1 MLEVMNSTDVI
12 IIGGLVGLG
21 LCLGSFVN
29 ALVWR
34 LHKQSRAKKKTDQYS
49 IVHGRSMCSSC
60 KHPLAASDLVP
71 VLSWL
76 WLRGRCRYCKAPIP
90 DTPLPE
96 VLMPLL
102 LIVSYYTWPSLY
114 GLWTVWTITLF
125 AVWVL
130 ILTCFVALSLY
141 DARWF
146 LLPDRVVLP
155 LTILCIVFTILCI
168 VIKADYRVGVWAA
181 VGATTI
187 AGLFYAIEKLSRGAW
202 IGHGDVKLGISL
214 GTVAGSVWPALLVV
228 FVASVLGSMYLVLA
242 LLFGGMQRNKTPL
255 MRREIPFG
263 PFLIA
268 ATFLVVLWGQS
279 LIGWYKNLLLL

>member
-1 MLEVMNSTDVI
+1 MLEVMNVTDAVVVV
-12 IIGGLVGLG
+12 GLVVLG

-60 KHPLAASDLVP
+60 KHPLAVSDLVP

-96 VLMPLL
+96 LLMSVLLV
-102 LIVSYYTWPSLY
+102 VSYHAWPNLY
-114 GLWTVWTITLF
+114 GPWTVWTIVLF
-125 AVWVL
+125 AVWAL

-168 VIKADYRVGVWAA
+168 VIKADYMVGVWAA
-181 VGATTI
+181 VGALTI

-214 GTVAGSVWPALLVV
+214 GMLAGSFWPALLVV
-228 FVASVLGSMYLVLA
+228 FVASVLGSIYLVFA
-242 LLFGGMQRNKTPL
+242 LLFESAQRSKTPL

-263 PFLIA
+263 PFLII

-279 LIGWYKNLLLL
+279 LIVWYTNLLLL